1 MLCTHLC
8 SVTQDLLRSWFVS
21 FQIIDQDSENEV
33 QDGTVA
39 KGDQLEQDIDEE
51 TDEDSFDHVLKALR
65 HGYDIYIYIYASILS
80 KYETMLSGMRC
91 VLINLREADP
101 ANPAGCFCCRVRRM
115 RSQRLNSAQ

>member
-65 HGYDIYIYIYASILS
+65 HGYDIYIYICKHSFKVRDDAFG
-80 KYETMLSGMRC
+80 YEMR
-91 VLINLREADP
+91 VN
-101 ANPAGCFCCRVRRM
+101 
-115 RSQRLNSAQ
+115 